1 LRVSAKAVFS
11 KYSIQPDSPIDFG
24 ALIKGTKKSQVIILE
39 NKGTL
44 SFKYFIHQAPSLE
57 EKRGQR
63 VAYSLLGVFKLWL
76 LGISFSWHSFLQ
88 AQLTLGMF
96 TVSPCSGS
104 VAPWGQQKIT
114 VDCNAGPE
122 GKCEEHL
129 SIDVCGR

>member
-1 LRVSAKAVFS
+1 ICVSAKAVFS

-24 ALIKGTKKSQVIILE
+24 ALIKGSKKSQVIILE

-57 EKRGQR
+57 ENRPKGGLLLARGVQVMAVR
-63 VAYSLLGVFKLWL
+63 HQLLLAL
-76 LGISFSWHSFLQ
+76 FLQ

-104 VAPWGQQKIT
+104 VAPCGQQKIT